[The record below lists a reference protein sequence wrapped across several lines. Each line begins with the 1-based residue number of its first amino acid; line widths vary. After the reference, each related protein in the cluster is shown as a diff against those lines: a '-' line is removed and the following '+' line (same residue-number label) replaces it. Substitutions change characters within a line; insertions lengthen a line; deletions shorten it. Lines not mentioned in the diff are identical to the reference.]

1 MVFQPPSL
9 IEPGVRSPTLIGGG
23 AAGAGGLGASSRPQ
37 AMRDTAVSTNI
48 ACFICRDCIRLPL
61 TEIGARRCCH
71 PERSEGPGWEVA
83 RRRIMAPPLTQV
95 PRYAGDDTVNAER
108 PSVIHRREQSGG
120 HSMDEIERDDGDD
133 YEDEHIEQ
141 MIIDNGILLH
151 SLAALLVRK
160 GILKQEEIDGEMDRL
175 YEEMENFE
183 QQ

>member
-1 MVFQPPSL
+1 
-9 IEPGVRSPTLIGGG
+9 
-23 AAGAGGLGASSRPQ
+23 
-37 AMRDTAVSTNI
+37 
-48 ACFICRDCIRLPL
+48 
-61 TEIGARRCCH
+61 
-71 PERSEGPGWEVA
+71 
-83 RRRIMAPPLTQV
+83 
-95 PRYAGDDTVNAER
+95 
-108 PSVIHRREQSGG
+108 
-120 HSMDEIERDDGDD
+120 MDEIERDDGDD